1 MCGSDVRVFA
11 ATNALLHVPVLGFF
25 LVICPQFPQNRE
37 RYALTGLILY
47 ICTMTSLW
55 MTALMDPGILPRSG
69 FRASAAHGKGG
80 DGGGEDEG
88 APLLSQPQLPEGWT
102 AVEHEASG
110 DVYYWNK
117 MSGLSSQRAP
127 RAVSLVSPRG
137 PRAVLSHTHTLT
149 PRRAPPRY
157 TGESNWD
164 RPVTGGGK
172 ICATCGV
179 LRPSRAKHCGYCD
192 NCVER
197 FDHHCPWV
205 GNCIGRR
212 NYRSFVYLLFSASVF
227 SAFVT
232 NMGFRVVLHGGNG
245 LLTELGHSLQHQ
257 SHIVFFS
264 FLSAILM
271 FFIFWLFCYHIFLIA
286 IGQTTNEHLKGMYNG
301 KLKKNPHDK
310 GCLRNF
316 LTLLCSSTPSTKL
329 PDMGGL
335 IVFDETSTDSEDAR
349 DAGVVC
355 PEGDQASVHVVTGA
369 PKP

>member
-1 MCGSDVRVFA
+1 VRVFA

-47 ICTMTSLW
+47 VCTMTSLW

-69 FRASAAHGKGG
+69 FRSSAAHGKGG

-117 MSGLSSQRAP
+117 MSGESS
-127 RAVSLVSPRG
+127 
-137 PRAVLSHTHTLT
+137 
-149 PRRAPPRY
+149 
-157 TGESNWD
+157 WD